1 MDNTDALAIAYVRA
15 LGKVLKA
22 HRHGTHRSRKAFVSE
37 RVPDVGIQAY
47 RSWELGERNMPVS
60 KLPLVA
66 SALGTTPH
74 ALLAEVDRAL
84 LGDTTVVDITV
95 DLVKLADV
103 EVPELASVARWAR
116 TVVNGG
122 RCTVRLSTDEI
133 GRLAGLVDMPPTDL
147 TVVLADVA
155 VASAA

>member
-1 MDNTDALAIAYVRA
+1 M
-15 LGKVLKA
+15 
-22 HRHGTHRSRKAFVSE
+22 
-37 RVPDVGIQAY
+37 QAY
-47 RSWELGERNMPVS
+47 RSWELGVRNMPVS

-84 LGDTTVVDITV
+84 LGDTTVMDITV

-116 TVVNGG
+116 TVVSGG
-122 RCTVRLSTDEI
+122 RNTMRVPADEI
-133 GRLAGLVDMPPTDL
+133 GRLAVLVDVPPTDL
-147 TVVLADVA
+147 SVA
-155 VASAA
+155 LASAAVVTAA